1 MRKLTN
7 GMRSVIKMCRE
18 ILVSIYCSFT
28 LCLALFTHYI
38 NIRRMKKNFLKE
50 VVFELK
56 FERGIQFPPAKI
68 MEKGIRYTQ
77 YGNKEN
83 KETCRFWTVRTSHL
97 TRVQGKRKRMEEK
110 VGKVDWDK
118 LKDLHGQVQIFVS
131 NLICIKGH

>member
-1 MRKLTN
+1 
-7 GMRSVIKMCRE
+7 MRSVIKMCRE

-77 YGNKEN
+77 MGDNTEIRKTRRHVGSGYSEN
-83 KETCRFWTVRTSHL
+83 LTSDQSL
-97 TRVQGKRKRMEEK
+97 G
-110 VGKVDWDK
+110 
-118 LKDLHGQVQIFVS
+118 
-131 NLICIKGH
+131 